1 MIRVEDLVF
10 DYPGFRALDGVSF
23 AVEPH
28 SITALVGPNGAGKTT
43 LLNCMAGL
51 ALPAAGHVYLDAI
64 DVHRVPRQAHAR
76 MGYLSDFFGLYG
88 ELTVARCLD
97 YRARAQAIPSER
109 RAAAVQR
116 AAERLGLADRLS
128 QRAGELSRGL
138 RQRLAI
144 AQAIVHEPA
153 VILLDEPASGLDPE
167 ARFGLAAVLRGLK
180 DEGMTLVVSS
190 HILAELEDY
199 STHLLVMEQGRI
211 LEHRALHG
219 AAPDG
224 LRRFE
229 LQLAEPRADVATL
242 LASVG
247 AGEIQL
253 EGTRV
258 RFVATGD
265 LAAQAA
271 LLRRLIEAGL
281 PVASFA
287 VAKADL
293 QDAYL
298 ALLKDNRAR
307 LQGPARADGVTSGGT
322 TIHAG
327 QPTGSPS

>member
-23 AVEPH
+23 AVAPH

-51 ALPAAGHVYLDAI
+51 ALPAAGRVHLDDI

-97 YRARAQAIPSER
+97 YRARAQAISSER

-116 AAERLGLADRLS
+116 AAERLGLADRMK
-128 QRAGELSRGL
+128 QRASELSRGL

-199 STHLLVMEQGRI
+199 STHLLVLEQGRI
-211 LEHRALHG
+211 LEHRALDG
-219 AAPDG
+219 AVASDG
-224 LRRFE
+224 ARRFD
-229 LQLAEPRADVATL
+229 LLLAEPRNDVVNI
-242 LASVG
+242 LAS
-247 AGEIQL
+247 AGVSEVQV
-253 EGTRV
+253 EGTMV
-258 RFVATGD
+258 RFTAAGD
-265 LAAQAA
+265 AAAQAV

-287 VAKADL
+287 AAKSDL

-298 ALLKDNRAR
+298 ALLKDSRAR
-307 LQGPARADGVTSGGT
+307 THGPAQANGT
-322 TIHAG
+322 HVQTREAVA
-327 QPTGSPS
+327 SRS

>member
-23 AVEPH
+23 AIEPH

-51 ALPAAGHVYLDAI
+51 ALPAHGHVYLDAI

-76 MGYLSDFFGLYG
+76 MGYLSDFFGIYAD
-88 ELTVARCLD
+88 LTVARCLD

-116 AAERLGLADRLS
+116 AAERLGLSDRLK

-167 ARFGLAAVLRGLK
+167 ARFGLAAVLRGLR

-211 LEHRALHG
+211 LEHRALDG
-219 AAPDG
+219 AVASDG
-224 LRRFE
+224 ARRFE
-229 LQLAEPRADVATL
+229 LTLAEPRSDAAAVLT
-242 LASVG
+242 SIGVS
-247 AGEIQL
+247 EIQV
-253 EGTRV
+253 EGTMA

-265 LAAQAA
+265 VAAQAA

-287 VAKADL
+287 AAKSDL

-298 ALLKDNRAR
+298 ALLKDSRAR
-307 LQGPARADGVTSGGT
+307 THALPARATAT
-322 TIHAG
+322 PAAR
-327 QPTGSPS
+327 P

>member
-51 ALPAAGHVYLDAI
+51 ALPAAGRVQLDQI
-64 DVHRVPRQAHAR
+64 DVHRTPREAHAR
-76 MGYLSDFFGLYG
+76 MGYLSDFFGLYS
-88 ELTVARCLD
+88 ELSVQRCLD
-97 YRARAQAIPSER
+97 YRARAQGIPSDR

-116 AAERLGLADRLS
+116 AAERLGLADRLK

-180 DEGMTLVVSS
+180 DEGMTLIVSS

-199 STHLLVMEQGRI
+199 STHLLVLEQGRI
-211 LEHRALHG
+211 LDYHALDG
-219 AAPDG
+219 APAPNAA
-224 LRRFE
+224 RRFE
-229 LQLAEPRADVATL
+229 LQLVEPRAD
-242 LASVG
+242 
-247 AGEIQL
+247 
-253 EGTRV
+253 
-258 RFVATGD
+258 
-265 LAAQAA
+265 LAAVLTAAGLGDVRIEGRLAHFTMAGDAAVQAA

-281 PVASFA
+281 PVAGFA
-287 VAKADL
+287 ATKADL

-298 ALLKDNRAR
+298 ALLKDSRAR
-307 LQGPARADGVTSGGT
+307 ASAAPHVNGTKIQAPAPAGPV
-322 TIHAG
+322 
-327 QPTGSPS
+327 P

>member
-23 AVEPH
+23 AIEPH

-51 ALPAAGHVYLDAI
+51 ALPAAGHVHLDAI
-64 DVHRVPRQAHAR
+64 DVHRVPREAHAR
-76 MGYLSDFFGLYG
+76 MGYLSDFFGLYAD
-88 ELTVARCLD
+88 LTVARCLD

-116 AAERLGLADRLS
+116 AAERLGLSDRLK

-167 ARFGLAAVLRGLK
+167 ARFGLAAVLRGLR

-211 LEHRALHG
+211 LEHRALDG
-219 AAPDG
+219 AVTPNGA
-224 LRRFE
+224 RRFE
-229 LQLAEPRADVATL
+229 LTLAEPRGDAAAILTSIGV
-242 LASVG
+242 
-247 AGEIQL
+247 GEIQV
-253 EGTRV
+253 EGTMA
-258 RFVATGD
+258 RFVAAGD
-265 LAAQAA
+265 AATQAA

-287 VAKADL
+287 AAKSDL

-298 ALLKDNRAR
+298 ALLKDNRVRNHALPATAQATQTPAAR
-307 LQGPARADGVTSGGT
+307 P
-322 TIHAG
+322 
-327 QPTGSPS
+327 

>member
-10 DYPGFRALDGVSF
+10 DYPGFRALDGVTF
-23 AVEPH
+23 AIEPH

-51 ALPAAGHVYLDAI
+51 ALPAHGHVYLDAI

-76 MGYLSDFFGLYG
+76 MGYLSDFFGLYA

-97 YRARAQAIPSER
+97 YRARAQAIPSAR

-116 AAERLGLADRLS
+116 AAERLGLSDRLK

-211 LEHRALHG
+211 LEHRALDG
-219 AAPDG
+219 AVAPG
-224 LRRFE
+224 GARRFE
-229 LQLAEPRADVATL
+229 LTLAEPRSDLSAVLT
-242 LASVG
+242 SIGVG
-247 AGEIQL
+247 EVL
-253 EGTRV
+253 VEGPMA

-265 LAAQAA
+265 ATAQAA

-287 VAKADL
+287 AAKSDL

-298 ALLKDNRAR
+298 TLLKDNRAR
-307 LQGPARADGVTSGGT
+307 GHALPPPAA
-322 TIHAG
+322 A
-327 QPTGSPS
+327 PTAPAARP

>member
-51 ALPAAGHVYLDAI
+51 ALPAAGHVHLDAI
-64 DVHRVPRQAHAR
+64 DVHRVPREAHAR

-97 YRARAQAIPSER
+97 YRARAQGIPSAR

-116 AAERLGLADRLS
+116 AAERLGLADRLK

-167 ARFGLAAVLRGLK
+167 ARFGLAAVLRSLK
-180 DEGMTLVVSS
+180 EEGMTLVVSS

-199 STHLLVMEQGRI
+199 STHLLVLEQGRI
-211 LEHRALHG
+211 LEHRALDG
-219 AAPDG
+219 VAAPNG
-224 LRRFE
+224 ARRFE
-229 LQLAEPRADVATL
+229 LILAESRGDTAGI
-242 LASVG
+242 LAAAGV
-247 AGEIQL
+247 GEIQV
-253 EGTRV
+253 EGTMA
-258 RFVATGD
+258 RFVAAGD
-265 LAAQAA
+265 ATAQAA

-287 VAKADL
+287 AAKSDL

-298 ALLKDNRAR
+298 ALLKDSRAR
-307 LQGPARADGVTSGGT
+307 TQGPALANGT
-322 TIHAG
+322 KLDARQPAG
-327 QPTGSPS
+327 SA

>member
-23 AVEPH
+23 SVEPH

-51 ALPAAGHVYLDAI
+51 ALPAAGHVHLDNI
-64 DVHRVPRQAHAR
+64 DVHRVPREAHAR

-97 YRARAQAIPSER
+97 YRARAQGIPSER

-116 AAERLGLADRLS
+116 AAERLGLADRLK

-167 ARFGLAAVLRGLK
+167 ARFGLAAVLRSLR
-180 DEGMTLVVSS
+180 DAGMTLIVSS

-199 STHLLVMEQGRI
+199 STHLLVLEQGRI
-211 LEHRALHG
+211 LEHRALDG
-219 AAPDG
+219 AAAADG
-224 LRRFE
+224 ARRFE
-229 LQLAEPRADVATL
+229 LVLAEPRGD
-242 LASVG
+242 LAGILAAAG
-247 AGEIQL
+247 AGDIQI
-253 EGTRV
+253 EGAMV
-258 RFVATGD
+258 RFVAIGD
-265 LAAQAA
+265 AAAQAA

-287 VAKADL
+287 AAKSDL

-298 ALLKDNRAR
+298 ALLKDSRAR
-307 LQGPARADGVTSGGT
+307 SQAPAPSDAPPPKA
-322 TIHAG
+322 I
-327 QPTGSPS
+327 QPTASRS

>member
-23 AVEPH
+23 SVEPH

-51 ALPAAGHVYLDAI
+51 ALPAAGRVLLDDI
-64 DVHRVPRQAHAR
+64 DVHRVPREAHAH
-76 MGYLSDFFGLYG
+76 MGYLADFFGLYA
-88 ELTVARCLD
+88 ELTVRRCLD
-97 YRARAQAIPSER
+97 YRARAQGIASEG
-109 RAAAVQR
+109 RAAAVQL
-116 AAERLGLADRLS
+116 AAERLGLADRLE

-167 ARFGLAAVLRGLK
+167 ARFGLAAVLRALR

-190 HILAELEDY
+190 HILAELDDY
-199 STHLLVMEQGRI
+199 STHLLVLEQGRV
-211 LEHRALHG
+211 LEHRALDG
-219 AAPDG
+219 AVAQDG
-224 LRRFE
+224 ARRFE
-229 LQLAEPRADVATL
+229 LILAEPR
-242 LASVG
+242 
-247 AGEIQL
+247 
-253 EGTRV
+253 
-258 RFVATGD
+258 GD
-265 LAAQAA
+265 LAAVLAAAGADNVRIEGATAHFDAIGGGAAQVA

-287 VAKADL
+287 AARSDL

-298 ALLKDNRAR
+298 TLLKDSRVR
-307 LQGPARADGVTSGGT
+307 LQEPAAVNGT
-322 TIHAG
+322 TIRGREGAG
-327 QPTGSPS
+327 PRA